1 MPSVSCRI
9 LLHFNFDCSPT
20 LRDWNILISRLKGMH
35 TLPRRLLM
43 PFDDCIT
50 YCLHWYNL
58 LVGQLNFLHTLPRR
72 VRLSHKINSSCGLQ
86 LRTVLFGRRWDMYQ
100 LLSRKEMSP
109 D

>member
-1 MPSVSCRI
+1 
-9 LLHFNFDCSPT
+9 
-20 LRDWNILISRLKGMH
+20 MH

-43 PFDDCIT
+43 PFDECIT
-50 YCLHWYNL
+50 YCLHRYNL